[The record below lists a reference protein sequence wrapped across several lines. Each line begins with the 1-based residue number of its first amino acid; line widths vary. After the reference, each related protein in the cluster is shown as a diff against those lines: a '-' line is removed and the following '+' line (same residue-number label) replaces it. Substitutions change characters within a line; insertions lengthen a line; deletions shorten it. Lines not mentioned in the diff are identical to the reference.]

1 MIANSLINSVLYC
14 SLILSCT
21 KVFITLVSILVTLDR
36 SFVSSWIIYFIVS
49 DGLWAIHGLV
59 KHHKLHLLLLNHF
72 LLHRVHA
79 ILVVEA
85 ILSLILGFVHIAT
98 HSHSL
103 LVFVLNEVSSLCIFE
118 VTLLLIGFDSDVSI
132 DTVEVF
138 FFVRQ
143 TFFKSNYLF

>member
-1 MIANSLINSVLYC
+1 MLL
-14 SLILSCT
+14 T
-21 KVFITLVSILVTLDR
+21 DR

-138 FFVRQ
+138 FLFGKHFSNQ
-143 TFFKSNYLF
+143 TIYFKGQVVDFIYY